1 MKISETLGLII
12 EVAESGRAGAAVEIV
27 RAVKLA
33 IDISN
38 RDDFFQGI
46 PVDEIITMAQI
57 AAVEREN
64 VRKNTPK
71 IQQVE
76 ESNDEP
82 DSAA

>member
-12 EVAESGRAGAAVEIV
+12 EVAESGRAGAAVEIA

-71 IQQVE
+71 IQVE